1 MPSQEGEEEGR
12 VTASTRRR
20 IFARGIAAIVTRA
33 LVPAAVA
40 ACGVTLKDGSPSS
53 SGAKSAASDPWSG
66 ISGQG
71 TARIQAIVPATD
83 LAVGP
88 NRFSLGLLHFP
99 ENANEPQRLADATLR
114 LTFFF
119 PIEPSAVARGNSV
132 TATYRWVDV
141 KGKGIYVTRAEFDQ
155 SGMWGVEVNGDVAGR
170 TIGPARTRFPVKV
183 KPDTPAIGSDAPRSR
198 NLTARDVSDIKL
210 IDSGVVPNDMHDLT
224 IADAI
229 ATGKPLVVVFATP
242 GFCATQTCAPV
253 VEEMSTLKRAI
264 GGAANFVHVEI
275 YKDPKNRIPYDT
287 VTEWGLTSEP
297 WVFLVDKRGKVAAKF
312 EGPAP
317 QAEVEEELRRLL

>member
-1 MPSQEGEEEGR
+1 MNPP
-12 VTASTRRR
+12 TRRR
-20 IFARGIAAIVTRA
+20 LLACAAIGCS
-33 LVPAAVA
+33 AAGVSA
-40 ACGVTLKDGSPSS
+40 ACGVAIRDGQTNA
-53 SGAKSAASDPWSG
+53 GAARSAAADPWSG
-66 ISGQG
+66 IDGQG

-88 NRFSLGLLHFP
+88 NRFSLGILHFP
-99 ENANEPQRLADATLR
+99 ENVNEPQRLADATLR

-119 PIEPSAVARGNSV
+119 PIEPTPVARGKQVS
-132 TATYRWVDV
+132 ATYRWVDV
-141 KGKGIYVTRAEFDQ
+141 KGKGIYVAPVEFDQ
-155 SGMWGVEVNGDVAGR
+155 SGMWGVEVTGEAGGR

-198 NLTARDVSDIKL
+198 NLTARDVSNIKV

-229 ATGKPLVVVFATP
+229 ATGKPLVAIFATP
-242 GFCATQTCAPV
+242 GFCATQTCAPMV
-253 VEEMSTLKRAI
+253 DEMSALKKSLGDI
-264 GGAANFVHVEI
+264 VNFVHVEI
-275 YKDPKNRIPYDT
+275 YKDPQNRVPYET

-297 WVFLVDKRGKVAAKF
+297 WVFLVDKSGKVAAKF

-317 QAEVEEELRRLL
+317 RAEVEEELRRLL

>member
-1 MPSQEGEEEGR
+1 MNSP
-12 VTASTRRR
+12 TRRR
-20 IFARGIAAIVTRA
+20 ILARTAIASAAA
-33 LVPAAVA
+33 LTA
-40 ACGVTLKDGSPSS
+40 ACGVALKDGSTSA
-53 SGAKSAASDPWSG
+53 GAVKSAAADPWSG
-66 ISGQG
+66 IDGQG

-88 NRFSLGLLHFP
+88 NRFALGILHFP

-114 LTFFF
+114 LKFYF
-119 PIEPSAVARGNSV
+119 PIEPTPVARGKEVN
-132 TATYRWVDV
+132 TTYRWVDV
-141 KGKGIYVTRAEFDQ
+141 KGKGIYVAPVEFDQ
-155 SGMWGVEVNGDVAGR
+155 SGMWGVEVTGEAGGR

-198 NLTARDVSDIKL
+198 NLTARDVSNIKV

-229 ATGKPLVVVFATP
+229 STGKPLVAIFATP
-242 GFCATQTCAPV
+242 GFCATQTCAPM
-253 VEEMSTLKRAI
+253 VEEMSALKRTL
-264 GGAANFVHVEI
+264 GDVVNFVHVEI
-275 YKDPKNRIPYDT
+275 YKDPQNRVPYET

-317 QAEVEEELRRLL
+317 RAEVEEELRRLL

>member
-1 MPSQEGEEEGR
+1 MNSP
-12 VTASTRRR
+12 TRRR
-20 IFARGIAAIVTRA
+20 ILARTAIASASAIT
-33 LVPAAVA
+33 A
-40 ACGVTLKDGSPSS
+40 ACGVALRDGSTTA
-53 SGAKSAASDPWSG
+53 GAVKSAAADPWSG
-66 ISGQG
+66 IDGQG

-88 NRFSLGLLHFP
+88 NRFALGILHFP

-114 LTFFF
+114 LKFYF
-119 PIEPSAVARGNSV
+119 PIEPTPVARGKEVS
-132 TATYRWVDV
+132 AIYRWVDV
-141 KGKGIYVTRAEFDQ
+141 KGKGIYVAPVEFDQ
-155 SGMWGVEVNGDVAGR
+155 SGIWGVEVTGEAGGR

-198 NLTARDVSDIKL
+198 NLTARDVSNIKV

-229 ATGKPLVVVFATP
+229 ATGKPLVAIFATP
-242 GFCATQTCAPV
+242 GFCATQTCAPM
-253 VEEMSTLKRAI
+253 VEEMSALKRTL
-264 GGAANFVHVEI
+264 GDSVNFVHVEI
-275 YKDPKNRIPYDT
+275 YKDPQNRVPYET

-317 QAEVEEELRRLL
+317 RAEVEEELRRLL